1 MEKENLKIIKN
12 WNWIF
17 QILQSKIFSLEF
29 GEAKKRKLLSWIK
42 KIENHYSFPGFS
54 LFPPV

>member
-29 GEAKKRKLLSWIK
+29 GKAKKKGNCSR
-42 KIENHYSFPGFS
+42 E
-54 LFPPV
+54 